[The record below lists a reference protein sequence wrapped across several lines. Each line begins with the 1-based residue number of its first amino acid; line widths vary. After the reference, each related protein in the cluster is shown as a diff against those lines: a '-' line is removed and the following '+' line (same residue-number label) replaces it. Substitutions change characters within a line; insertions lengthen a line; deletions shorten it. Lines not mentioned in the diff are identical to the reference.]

1 MDTMSNP
8 IPEDGLRGPRLIAA
22 VTTLVLAI
30 GMASLDTSI
39 ANTALPT
46 IAGDLNASP
55 ADSVWVVNAY
65 QLALV
70 VSLLPFASLGEIIGY
85 RRVYIWGL
93 AVFTVASLLCA
104 LSWSL
109 PTLTAARIIQG
120 FGASGLMSVNTA
132 LIRFIYPS
140 RSLGRG
146 VGNNALVV
154 AVSTAIGPT
163 IAAGILSLGT
173 WQWLFSIN
181 VPLGVIAFALA
192 FRTLPD
198 TRRATYRFDTISALL
213 NAMTFGFLIF
223 GIGEAAHSADLAVTL
238 VALGVALVS
247 GGALIYRQ
255 LGLPA
260 PMLPVD
266 LYRRP
271 MFALSSLTS
280 LCSFAAQGLAFVS
293 LPFYFQTVLGFNAV
307 ETGLLLTPWPVMTA
321 ITAPIAGPLSDRLP
335 PAILGGTGLAILGA
349 GLVLIA
355 TLPAQPDPGSI
366 GIEGIGIAGLHFGNI
381 GGIGIW
387 GIVWRMMICGAGF
400 GFFQSPN
407 LKAIMSSA
415 PAERS
420 GGASGIVATSRL
432 VGQAIGAAL
441 VALCFGIS
449 MRHGP
454 SLALALAAV
463 FSAFGSVVSFSR
475 LVAKPFRPP
484 VRNTVKPAG

>member
-1 MDTMSNP
+1 MSIT
-8 IPEDGLRGPRLIAA
+8 IPQDGLRGPRLIAA
-22 VTTLVLAI
+22 VTTLVIAI

-46 IAGDLNASP
+46 IPIDLSASP

-70 VSLLPFASLGEIIGY
+70 VSLLPFASLGEIVGY

-93 AVFTVASLLCA
+93 GVFTLASLLCA

-109 PTLTAARIIQG
+109 PTLTAARVIQG
-120 FGASGLMSVNTA
+120 FGASGIMSVNTA
-132 LIRFIYPS
+132 LIRFIYPA

-173 WQWLFSIN
+173 WQWLFAVN
-181 VPLGVIAFALA
+181 VPLGIIAFALA
-192 FRTLPD
+192 FRALPD
-198 TRRATYRFDTISALL
+198 TRLVPYRFDTASAAL
-213 NAMTFGFLIF
+213 NAATFGFLIF
-223 GIGEAAHSADLAVTL
+223 GIGEAAHSASLGTT
-238 VALGVALVS
+238 VAALFVAFASGV
-247 GGALIYRQ
+247 ALIYRQ
-255 LGLPA
+255 LGRQA
-260 PMLPVD
+260 PILPVD

-280 LCSFAAQGLAFVS
+280 LCSFAAQGLAFVA
-293 LPFYFQTVLGFNAV
+293 LPFYFQTVLGFSAV
-307 ETGLLLTPWPVMTA
+307 QTGLLLTPWPVMTA
-321 ITAPIAGPLSDRLP
+321 IAAPIAGPLSDRFP
-335 PAILGGTGLAILGA
+335 PAILGGTGLAILGI
-349 GLVLIA
+349 GLAL
-355 TLPAQPDPGSI
+355 
-366 GIEGIGIAGLHFGNI
+366 IAGLPADP
-381 GGIGIW
+381 GISD
-387 GIVWRMMICGAGF
+387 IVWRMMVCGAGF

-407 LKAIMSSA
+407 LRAIMSSA
-415 PAERS
+415 PPERS
-420 GGASGIVATSRL
+420 GGASGVVATSRL

-449 MRHGP
+449 MLHGP

-463 FSAFGSVVSFSR
+463 FSAAGSVVSFSR
-475 LVAKPFRPP
+475 LAAKPFR
-484 VRNTVKPAG
+484 T

>member
-1 MDTMSNP
+1 MSNLILDP
-8 IPEDGLRGPRLIAA
+8 EEDGLRGPRLVSA
-22 VTTLVLAI
+22 VTTIIIAV

-46 IAGDLNASP
+46 IAADVNASS

-70 VSLLPFASLGEIIGY
+70 VSLLPLASLGEIFGY
-85 RRVYIWGL
+85 RRVYVWGL
-93 AVFTVASLLCA
+93 AVFTGASLLCA

-120 FGASGLMSVNTA
+120 FGASGIMSVNTA

-140 RSLGRG
+140 AALGRG
-146 VGNNALVV
+146 VGYNALVV

-173 WQWLFSIN
+173 WQWLFAVN
-181 VPLGVIAFALA
+181 VPLGIIASILAL
-192 FRTLPD
+192 RVLPE
-198 TRRATYRFDTISALL
+198 TRRATRRFDIGSAIL

-223 GIGEAAHSADLAVTL
+223 GIGEAAHNASVIVTL
-238 VALGVALVS
+238 ATLSIALLS
-247 GGALIYRQ
+247 GSMLIYRQ

-266 LYRRP
+266 LYREP

-293 LPFYFQTVLGFNAV
+293 LPFYFQTVLGFSAV

-321 ITAPIAGPLSDRLP
+321 IAAPIAGPLSDRLP
-335 PAILGGTGLAILGA
+335 PAILGGAGLAVLCI
-349 GLVLIA
+349 GLALVA
-355 TLPAQPDPGSI
+355 MLPGQPSI
-366 GIEGIGIAGLHFGNI
+366 T
-381 GGIGIW
+381 
-387 GIVWRMMICGAGF
+387 GIVWRMMICGTGF

-449 MRHGP
+449 MLHGP
-454 SLALALAAV
+454 SLALAGAAV
-463 FSAFGSVVSFSR
+463 FSAVGSLVSFSR
-475 LVAKPFRPP
+475 LVARPLKPSGSRL
-484 VRNTVKPAG
+484 VI